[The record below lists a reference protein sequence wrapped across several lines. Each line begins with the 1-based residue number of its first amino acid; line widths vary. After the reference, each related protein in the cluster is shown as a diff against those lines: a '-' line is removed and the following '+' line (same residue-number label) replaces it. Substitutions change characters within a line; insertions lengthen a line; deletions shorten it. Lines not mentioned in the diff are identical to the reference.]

1 MKSEISEPS
10 SFTVK
15 LLSHLEE
22 TQTLTD
28 STGLINFNYHAW
40 PTIFNQD
47 VIFDKHGDQVHSE
60 GGSQPPKSDESDEVT
75 KVEPPLGGTKAA
87 FSFIITKISNFGRI
101 CESHGPLKGHN
112 LD

>member
-60 GGSQPPKSDESDEVT
+60 GGSQPPKSDESDKVT
-75 KVEPPLGGTKAA
+75 KVEAA
-87 FSFIITKISNFGRI
+87 FKVSREYVSSDASEGF
-101 CESHGPLKGHN
+101 E
-112 LD
+112 D